1 MRINRLKLRYFRNHI
16 DTEVEFAPH
25 LNLITGPNG
34 AGKTNVIDAIHYLCM
49 SRSFVASSDQYVAN
63 NEEKYFMIEGDFEGE
78 IRQSFKVSCSYS
90 RGEGKKIF
98 VNDSP
103 LSRLSDL
110 IGMVPVVV
118 MSPEDLK
125 LTAEGPAERRSFLDS
140 MISQISPKYLRDLIK
155 FRHIRKQRNKLLQ
168 EFRGPREILEGYLE
182 PWNLQLTE
190 TGSRLIAKRA
200 EVLERFKRY
209 LEFQYQSISELKLK
223 PGLRYQTITDQTED
237 EDDIR
242 ETYMQQLEENSEKE
256 MDREQTLIGPHRD
269 EVVFYL
275 DDMELRNYGSQG
287 QHRLFSMALKM
298 AQLFYYSDQLDDL
311 PIMLLDDIFGNLDQ
325 QKVSVIMKTLTKHS
339 GQTFI
344 TSAAEKPFLE
354 SQFKD
359 HVTNRWFRVEDGQIA
374 TKAET

>member
-1 MRINRLKLRYFRNHI
+1 MRINRLQLRYFRNHKE
-16 DTEVEFAPH
+16 TEIELAPH

-34 AGKTNVIDAIHYLCM
+34 AGKTNIIDAIHYLCM
-49 SRSFVASSDQYVAN
+49 SRSFVATSDQYVADWD
-63 NEEKYFMIEGDFEGE
+63 EKYFMINGDFEGE

-103 LSRLSDL
+103 LTRLSDL

-140 MISQISPKYLRDLIK
+140 MISQISPKYLRDLMEY
-155 FRHIRKQRNKLLQ
+155 RHIRKQRNKLLQ
-168 EFRGPREILEGYLE
+168 EFRGPRDLLVSYLE
-182 PWNLQLTE
+182 PWNLQLVE

-200 EVLERFKRY
+200 GVLRQFRRY
-209 LEFQYQSISELKLK
+209 LEFQYRTISELNLK
-223 PGLRYQTITDQTED
+223 PDLEYQTILD
-237 EDDIR
+237 EPKEVTQIS
-242 ETYMQQLEENSEKE
+242 ETYSELLEENIDKE
-256 MDREQTLIGPHRD
+256 IEREQTLYGPHRD

-275 DDMELRNYGSQG
+275 DEMELRNFGSQG

-298 AQLFYYSDQLDDL
+298 AQLFYYTDQLDDL
-311 PIMLLDDIFGNLDQ
+311 PIMLLDDLFGNLDQ
-325 QKVSVIMKTLTKHS
+325 QKVTIIMETLTKHS

-354 SQFKD
+354 SRFKE
-359 HVTNRWFRVEDGQIA
+359 TSSNSWFRVENGHVH
-374 TKAET
+374 KKY

>member
-1 MRINRLKLRYFRNHI
+1 MRINRLKLRNFRNHL
-16 DTEVEFAPH
+16 DTEIHFAPH
-25 LNLITGPNG
+25 LNLITGQNG
-34 AGKTNVIDAIHYLCM
+34 AGKTNIIDAIHYLCM

-63 NEEKYFMIEGDFEGE
+63 QDEKYFMIEGDFEGE
-78 IRQSFKVSCSYS
+78 IRRSFKVSCSYS

-103 LSRLSDL
+103 LPRLSDL
-110 IGMVPVVV
+110 IGRVPVVV

-140 MISQISPKYLRDLIK
+140 MISQISTKYLRDLLEY
-155 FRHIRKQRNKLLQ
+155 RHIRRQRNKLLQ
-168 EFRGPREILEGYLE
+168 EFRGPREMLENYLE
-182 PWNLQLTE
+182 PWSLQLTE
-190 TGSRLIAKRA
+190 TGARLIAKRA

-209 LEFQYQSISELKLK
+209 LEFQYRTISELKLK
-223 PGLRYQTITDQTED
+223 PDLTYQTIVEDPKDTESIRDQYRALLD
-237 EDDIR
+237 NN
-242 ETYMQQLEENSEKE
+242 LEKE
-256 MDREQTLIGPHRD
+256 IEREQTLIGPHRD

-311 PIMLLDDIFGNLDQ
+311 PIMLLDDLFGNLDQ
-325 QKVSVIMKTLTKHS
+325 QKVTIIMETLTKHS

-359 HVTNRWFRVEDGQIA
+359 KDVNSWYRVEDGIITIKQ
-374 TKAET
+374 